1 MRKTKLWS
9 FLLGVDG
16 ILVEDVTYDEDT
28 TTLVVSAR
36 PKAGQ
41 RNRCA
46 HCKRRCGKY
55 DNGDG
60 TRRWRGLDL
69 GTIFAAIEAPAPRVR
84 CPEHGVVVAAVPWA
98 RHGSWFTI
106 DFEDQI
112 SWMATNMSKAAIA
125 NLMRIAWRTVG
136 RIIERVVNEKAAKI
150 DRFANLKKIGVDE
163 VSYRKGHRYLTVVV
177 DHESGRLIWAVPG
190 KDEAALDAFFDA
202 LGEERTGKI
211 ELVSSDAAAWY
222 TAVIRRRCPKARL
235 CLDPFHVVKWA
246 TEALDEVRRQVWN
259 DLRRSGQ
266 SKLAESLKRSRYAL
280 WKNPENL
287 TEKQGAKLAQ
297 IAQVNKPLYRAYLLK
312 EQLREVFK
320 LKGVPGIVL
329 LDKWRAWARRSKIP
343 PFVELAKSIANHRA
357 GIVATLAEGLTNARV
372 EAMNTKL
379 RLITRVAFGF
389 HSPEPMIAL
398 AMLRLGGL
406 CPPLP
411 GRE

>member
-16 ILVEDVTYDEDT
+16 ILVDDVTYEEESR
-28 TTLVVSAR
+28 TLVVSAR
-36 PKAGQ
+36 PKAGK

-69 GTIFAAIEAPAPRVR
+69 GTTFAAIEAQAPRVR

-98 RHGSWFTI
+98 RHGSWFTR
-106 DFEDQI
+106 DFEDQMA
-112 SWMATNMSKAAIA
+112 WMATNMSKSAIS
-125 NLMRIAWRTVG
+125 NLMRTTWRTVG
-136 RIIERVVNEKAAKI
+136 KVIARVAKETGAKV

-163 VSYRKGHRYLTVVV
+163 ISYRKGHRYLTVVV
-177 DHESGRLIWAVPG
+177 DHDSGRLIWATPG
-190 KDEAALDAFFDA
+190 KDEAALNAFFDK
-202 LGEERTGKI
+202 LGEDRTAKI

-222 TAVIRRRCPKARL
+222 TAVIQKRCPKARL

-246 TEALDEVRRQVWN
+246 TEALDEVRRDVWN
-259 DLRRSGQ
+259 DLRKSGRA
-266 SKLAESLKRSRYAL
+266 KLAESLKRSRYAL

-287 TEKQGAKLAQ
+287 TPKQSIRLAE

-320 LKGVPGIVL
+320 IKGIHGIVL
-329 LDKWRAWARRSKIP
+329 FDKWRAWARRSKIA
-343 PFVELAKSIANHRA
+343 PFVELAKNIKHHRT

-379 RLITRVAFGF
+379 RLITRIAFGF

-411 GRE
+411 GRG